1 VIFFYS
7 SPPLPELLRDISSKR
22 VTTGCYLKE
31 PSLQIAPDVFL
42 YWDVW
47 PHRILPNESYEANK
61 GSYRKKKLCTLR
73 SGPLIFDSFDAILH
87 SHQES
92 NDETDQSE
100 SIGYTGQPLN
110 TKHDKTENKEKTQ
123 VLVEEHLTPLNKENE
138 EQESLFFGI
147 TLCVG
152 DQIYTSVTGVSQ
164 KMLHYIVKHWLSFTP
179 YEKDLLHKYQLVQ
192 QQAYPSFLSS
202 SYF

>member
-1 VIFFYS
+1 MIFFYS

-47 PHRILPNESYEANK
+47 PHRILPNESYEA
-61 GSYRKKKLCTLR
+61 
-73 SGPLIFDSFDAILH
+73 LIFDSFDAILH